1 MRAYEQAE
9 RLALLFVVDATGS
22 MGPHIQAVKAQITAI
37 VAEMRKTNPAMRL
50 HLGFLGYRDHTTNGG
65 VAEPRR
71 FEELAFTDDVAAFKV
86 RPHDFASP
94 SADTLVSAGGDAT
107 VIPMRQ
113 HPHDAPSLTPPS
125 PQAFVSAVEARDGG
139 DAPED
144 VHGALHRALQ
154 MEWDVGGSMTRVLV
168 HIADAP
174 CHGTKY
180 HTLSGDS
187 HPGGDP
193 HGLKS
198 AELLRGL
205 RQLGVSYTFG
215 RINES
220 TDRMVRLFDEEAGGG
235 YISECDVADCRAITK
250 VVTATLRASISHT
263 HDALLGGFRIGGGR
277 AA

>member
-1 MRAYEQAE
+1 
-9 RLALLFVVDATGS
+9 
-22 MGPHIQAVKAQITAI
+22 
-37 VAEMRKTNPAMRL
+37 
-50 HLGFLGYRDHTTNGG
+50 
-65 VAEPRR
+65 
-71 FEELAFTDDVAAFKV
+71 
-86 RPHDFASP
+86 
-94 SADTLVSAGGDAT
+94 
-107 VIPMRQ
+107 
-113 HPHDAPSLTPPS
+113 
-125 PQAFVSAVEARDGG
+125 VEARDGG

-205 RQLGVSYTFG
+205 RQLGVCYKFG

-250 VVTATLRASISHT
+250 VVTTELRKSVCHT
-263 HDALLGGFRIGGGR
+263 VEALLHGR
-277 AA
+277 AVGGASRHGPLASAACCVEPSLTARGLGLSAIIQTKEALWLVSYAAKRVEFRRGCAGNERRGATDPVAQKNSHHSKINSTTLFISFC